1 MPFTVS
7 TNWNVSMCKRFIWV
21 ENVYVAWLIAILV
34 ATATCIPLWR
44 CHRFHTENNLQRCSK
59 ILTIK
64 ILLLLSSKY
73 ELGIEKSFRKYYIEL
88 FFLSFYRETLQRK
101 WIDHNTMSPNTFI
114 ALKSNK
120 IKPKHIHRWCI
131 FSNNTIVS
139 IYYCWLE
146 VLEVR
151 SIFRIFNIYWM
162 VCILVVPIT
171 PFNVII
177 FIENTKSQM

>member
-1 MPFTVS
+1 MFPCANDPYEWKTFMS
-7 TNWNVSMCKRFIWV
+7 HGW
-21 ENVYVAWLIAILV
+21 
-34 ATATCIPLWR
+34 
-44 CHRFHTENNLQRCSK
+44 
-59 ILTIK
+59 
-64 ILLLLSSKY
+64 LLSWLLQQRVYHCDGATDSTLKITSSDAQKYLQSK
-73 ELGIEKSFRKYYIEL
+73 SYYYYHQNTSLVSKRASGCITL
-88 FFLSFYRETLQRK
+88 SYFFLSFYRETLQRK
-101 WIDHNTMSPNTFI
+101 WIVHNTMSPNTFI

-120 IKPKHIHRWCI
+120 IKPKHIHNWCI
-131 FSNNTIVS
+131 FSNDTIVS

-162 VCILVVPIT
+162 VCIHVVPIT